1 MPVDRSVLAAF
12 GVAGLILVAGAV
24 TVQSQ
29 GKKDMPFGGKED
41 VAFAK
46 QLWSTLQAAKLAG
59 PNRIN
64 VEPFVG
70 NEPHGAIQQVLST
83 KVTIDKRS
91 AKVIVKVNHGGKGA
105 TVDTVYANPN
115 KYLGAYTVMFKKPD
129 GYDPENK
136 NWFWAKYMPN
146 GEIIKNPKGMLLAGR
161 VAKGMD
167 EGCIA
172 CHTVVGGDNLE
183 VLLKE

>member
-1 MPVDRSVLAAF
+1 MPLDRSVLAAL
-12 GVAGLILVAGAV
+12 GAAGLILVAGVV
-24 TVQSQ
+24 TVRSQSEK
-29 GKKDMPFGGKED
+29 GMPFGGKED

-46 QLWSTLQAAKLAG
+46 QLWSALEAAKLAG

-83 KVTIDKRS
+83 NVTVDKRS
-91 AKVIVKVNHGGKGA
+91 AKVIVKANHSAKGA
-105 TVDTVYANPN
+105 DVDTVYANPN
-115 KYLGAYTVMFKKPD
+115 KYLGAYTVMFKKPA

-136 NWFWAKYMPN
+136 NWFWAKYTPN
-146 GEIIKNPKGMLLAGR
+146 GEIMKNPKGMLLAGR
-161 VAKGMD
+161 IAKGTD

-183 VLLKE
+183 ALLK

>member
-12 GVAGLILVAGAV
+12 GAAGLILVAGAV

-29 GKKDMPFGGKED
+29 GEKDMPFGGKED

-46 QLWSTLQAAKLAG
+46 QLWSALEAGKLAG

-83 KVTIDKRS
+83 DVTVDKRS
-91 AKVIVKVNHGGKGA
+91 AKVIVKVNHGGESA
-105 TVDTVYANPN
+105 TIDTVYANPN
-115 KYLGAYTVMFKKPD
+115 KYIGAYTVMFKKPA

-136 NWFWAKYMPN
+136 NWFWAKYTAN
-146 GEIIKNPKGMLLAGR
+146 GEIMKNPKGMWLAGR
-161 VAKGMD
+161 VAKGTD

-172 CHTVVGGDNLE
+172 CHTVVGGDDLE
-183 VLLKE
+183 ALLK